1 MLRKPK
7 QITVRE
13 AVVTCS
19 KCSTTVGAG
28 QTYLKIGGFNVQSR
42 IGYSIIRCTSCGFT
56 DEELVASSP
65 FKTAVLRLEKTID
78 AAVDA
83 LELDQDWDKFVLTI
97 QQVVAELRTIS
108 TDCLTRYD
116 SSPCQKLHRNLL
128 SRGQQTKE
136 IADHLDQLIEWK
148 VSGKLQLSDVI
159 ERAPSDLIGIK

>member
-7 QITVRE
+7 QVTVRE

-19 KCSTTVGAG
+19 KCSTKVGPG
-28 QTYLKIGGFNVQSR
+28 EKYLKIGGFNVNTRS
-42 IGYSIIRCTSCGFT
+42 GYTIIRCTSCGFT

-78 AAVDA
+78 AAVDS
-83 LELDQDWDKFVLTI
+83 LEIDEDWDKFAFTI
-97 QQVVAELRTIS
+97 QQIVNELRTIS
-108 TDCLTRYD
+108 DDCLQRYD
-116 SSPCQKLHRNLL
+116 SSPCQKLHRKLL

-136 IADHLDQLIEWK
+136 IADHLEQLIDAK
-148 VSGKLQLSDVI
+148 VSGRLQLSDVI